1 MDNLKW
7 IYVYSSDDSVPV
19 GARAHIFDYTITI
32 SYGIFKLMKKTL
44 DKRREVVVKQY
55 VQEDFNKTI
64 ASLESTPTDETTRF
78 LKYCQKYITLKG
90 VL

>member
-7 IYVYSSDDSVPV
+7 IYVYSGDNSVPV

-32 SYGIFKLMKKTL
+32 SYGIFKLVKKTL
-44 DKRREVVVKQY
+44 DKRREVVIKLY
-55 VQEDFNKTI
+55 IQEEFNKTI

-78 LKYCQKYITLKG
+78 LEYCDKYIKLKG
-90 VL
+90 AL